1 MISRDHSNN
10 NHLNVMLTL
19 KISVFLFSYIFL
31 YDRIFIVS
39 LEILE
44 QDIFEMY
51 LKFEYS
57 RHRQLVELSHLHE
70 IEYVPL
76 PRVIIGIY
84 GYSM

>member
-1 MISRDHSNN
+1 M
-10 NHLNVMLTL
+10 
-19 KISVFLFSYIFL
+19 
-31 YDRIFIVS
+31 VS